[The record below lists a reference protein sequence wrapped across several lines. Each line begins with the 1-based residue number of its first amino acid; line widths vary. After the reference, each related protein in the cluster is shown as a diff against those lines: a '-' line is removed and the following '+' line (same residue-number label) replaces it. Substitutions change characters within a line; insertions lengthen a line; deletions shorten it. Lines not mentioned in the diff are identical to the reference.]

1 MAIKTKAQL
10 QADTAALP
18 APITRAALIT
28 VLDDMID
35 SYEDIIQE
43 YTTAQRDLLTPFEGQ
58 KIYNTTS
65 NRLEYYSASQ
75 WTPMSQKETVAIDC
89 SATPNYPE
97 ALIGDQYIVSVAGKI
112 GGASGLDVYVGD
124 IIYAIDDN
132 AGGTQAG
139 VGASWAICHSQ
150 SASDNPTF
158 YAEIDLSSAEIL
170 ALNGT
175 PKEIVA
181 APGAGKVIVP
191 LATVENFTYNSIA
204 YATNTDLAI
213 KHSTLAGNG
222 NAVGSVGGTASV
234 IYFSQFGSSLQ
245 AVANDSLV
253 ALVQTGNPTAG
264 NSTATLGVYYKI
276 HTL

>member
-43 YTTAQRDLLTPFEGQ
+43 YTTVQRDLLTPFEGQ

-97 ALIGDQYIVSVAGKI
+97 ALVGDQYIVSVAGKI

-124 IIYAIDDN
+124 IIYAIDEN

-158 YAEIDLSSAEIL
+158 YAEISLSSAQIL
-170 ALNGT
+170 DLNAT
-175 PKEIVA
+175 PITLVA

-191 LATVENFTYNSIA
+191 LTYVVSYTYVSAAYAANVDLRARYTTGGFNSI
-204 YATNTDLAI
+204 Y
-213 KHSTLAGNG
+213 TLS
-222 NAVGSVGGTASV
+222 AVASSNQITTPQSLTSV
-234 IYFSQFGSSLQ
+234 IANEPIQ
-245 AVANDSLV
+245 AFVG
-253 ALVQTGNPTAG
+253 TGNPTTG
-264 NSTATLGVYYKI
+264 DGTIKIGVYYKI